1 MQDYELQAGNGYLYH
16 SFVKNNTEDTL
27 ENINVAINIGE
38 AQITSA
44 EIEIVDLEGTLIEK
58 IEKQV
63 EDNAVM
69 ISKLEPNQQI
79 SISLDIVTPVFDDT
93 NSKDIQLYVS
103 AEINHE
109 TYYSNLKISK
119 VNMCALK
126 IVNTF
131 RK

>member
-1 MQDYELQAGNGYLYH
+1 M
-16 SFVKNNTEDTL
+16 
-27 ENINVAINIGE
+27 AINIGE

-103 AEINHE
+103 AELIMKHII
-109 TYYSNLKISK
+109 LI
-119 VNMCALK
+119 
-126 IVNTF
+126 
-131 RK
+131 